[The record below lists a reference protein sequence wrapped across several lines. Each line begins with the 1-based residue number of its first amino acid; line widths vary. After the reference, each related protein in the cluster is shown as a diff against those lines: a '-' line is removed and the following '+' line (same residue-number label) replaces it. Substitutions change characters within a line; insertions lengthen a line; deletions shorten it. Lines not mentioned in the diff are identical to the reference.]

1 MTCSECDG
9 RACVPVQSFPAGDC
23 RSSLAASHAA
33 QLDRDLTGADSHVHY
48 VVRGDKFTVVR
59 PVAPTSAQQ
68 EVSA

>member
-9 RACVPVQSFPAGDC
+9 RPCVAVQSFPAGDT

-33 QLDRDLTGADSHVHY
+33 QLDRQLTGADSHVHY

-59 PVAPTSAQQ
+59 PAET
-68 EVSA
+68 VSPHQAVTA